1 MSIIKPDG
9 FVLLQDPA
17 FDGDLLTGTHGGTP
31 ALPSEAG
38 PQAGPAAP
46 STSNNG
52 SLFPFCFGKWD
63 ESVGTAQPNPTAL
76 QHRVVAAGGLFGNA
90 EWAWK
95 YDTDASDQW
104 RGMNDM
110 RAFTRAHNPFTDLAS
125 TYNGRTHLCSIYSR
139 VSGKMLLFRFNGSS
153 FGNEKFEV
161 AKRSVSNDDPSAWS
175 VSDWPTA
182 TGFAGYKDFV
192 TTRLPTIKVPYC
204 CGWEN
209 SDGSL
214 RFLYP
219 YNPIDAETIDH
230 LTFDIWGSSDGGE
243 TWDVLVEDVCTKYMG
258 GYRKIAFINAD
269 SSGDWARISMYVT
282 DLSPNGL
289 LTLVTSD
296 GGSSWKL
303 ISTTASLV
311 DAKSSDNYQP
321 YECSAIVGTGT
332 SDGAFVRIA
341 KGLAT
346 GTTWQW
352 ATRDNDWQTIPN
364 TSSINFQY
372 ATTGGTVKAV
382 YAGRGST
389 YIHVLILVSQDDSS
403 SEEVCGWDGNLSYL
417 IPLNAITDPRMID
430 GTGSWLSTGSATDG
444 TPALGIVKSGFMNQ
458 YYTAYR
464 PKLASNSFRWAGDR
478 MILFQSSMAHKSTAT
493 NKDIL
498 QGLGGLTASYRMG
511 YSRRPLRSRL
521 WSGVED
527 TSNDYWIPYNTIA
540 GSAFAAHEISNQWR
554 TEWGAPNAINTIST
568 TDWTSANSFWSIY
581 ANNIASS
588 SNSWNSEE
596 FTMASGSG
604 ALDFFYLDRSY
615 VVTPSPPTG
624 YAMGDRSIF
633 AFTMKVDSG
642 SIGTLPSASSSYDNP
657 AIGLFVGGVNTLG
670 TAGTFQVSVALTT
683 QEVAVYDC
691 GAGTTLYHATGK
703 DFTKWKSFRLA
714 LGHSKFVGDT
724 GNNVYAD
731 FGYGALDG
739 SGWTNSGLL
748 TVDNTTLSS
757 TNQYLQIGMGLGG
770 TGAIGSG
777 NSSGRGNTIYLKD
790 IIVARGV
797 DLSNL
802 DFENPWSLR
811 GVPATPYQRHTAQG
825 IYTSWGGG
833 AGFKG
838 DEFEMDVQYSYG
850 IDQIN
855 TASPQ
860 SCWRSTSLATQ
871 YMTFDAASS
880 DDYQRFQHSGVAFVG
895 SNSRL
900 HRVDWDDNSAFTS
913 PTGITVD
920 STLYSVDV
928 SIAIS
933 ANSDGIIVGTSAH
946 PYKDHELIGMYA
958 EWDDGSGTRKQTFEI
973 RENIGRNIFF
983 TGLTQTLSS
992 YGISAG
998 HTFHVYGNQSIGLID
1013 STTIRNNRFM
1023 RVTVP
1028 QSTPVDS
1035 YYKIGRMI
1043 AGTTLQLSV
1052 PMDWDYVEAE
1062 QGNVD
1067 LVTNLNGTRF
1077 AYKAGE
1083 PRKTITGTIVGDIDR
1098 TRVEYRAAISKL
1110 AQYSTKPLILCQDDL
1125 KPTAQMIYARYVDNT
1140 DFANAGWK
1148 YDSSLGRWTRVGD
1161 MQVTFEEEL

>member
-1 MSIIKPDG
+1 MSTIKPDG

-17 FDGDLLTGTHGGTP
+17 FDGDLLIGTHGGTP
-31 ALPSEAG
+31 ALPSSAG

-95 YDTDASDQW
+95 YGTDASDQW

-110 RAFTRAHNPFTDLAS
+110 RAFTRAHKPFTDLAS

-139 VSGKMLLFRFNGSS
+139 VSGKMLLFRFDGSVS
-153 FGNEKFEV
+153 GSEKFEV
-161 AKRSVSNDDPSAWS
+161 AKRSVSNDNPNAWDTS
-175 VSDWPTA
+175 NWPTA
-182 TGFAGYKDFV
+182 TGFAGYRDFV
-192 TTRLPTIKVPYC
+192 TTRVPTVEVPYC

-219 YNPIDAETIDH
+219 YNPIDAETTAH
-230 LTFDIWGSSDGGE
+230 LTFDIWGSTDGGE
-243 TWDVLVEDVCTKYMG
+243 TWEVLVDDVCTKYMG

-364 TSSINFQY
+364 TSSVNFQY
-372 ATTGGTVKAV
+372 TTTGGTVKAV
-382 YAGRGST
+382 YAARGST
-389 YIHVLILVSQDDSS
+389 YIHVLILVSEDDAAG
-403 SEEVCGWDGNLSYL
+403 EEICGWDGKLSYL

-430 GTGSWLSTGSATDG
+430 GTGSWLSRGSATNSQPVSG
-444 TPALGIVKSGFMNQ
+444 VERTGFMNM

-478 MILFQSSMAHKSTAT
+478 MILFQSNMAHKDTAT
-493 NKDIL
+493 NKDSL
-498 QGLGGLTASYRMG
+498 QGLGGLTACYNMG
-511 YSRRPLRSRL
+511 YSKRPIRSRL
-521 WSGVED
+521 WSAVED
-527 TSNDYWIPYNTIA
+527 TTNEFWIPYGPIG
-540 GSAFAAHEISNQWR
+540 GSTFAIRDDSNQWR
-554 TEWGAPNAINTIST
+554 VEWGAPNAINTTST
-568 TDWTSANSFWSIY
+568 TDWTPKNSYWRIWANDIT
-581 ANNIASS
+581 SS
-588 SNSWNSEE
+588 SNAWDSEQ
-596 FTMASGSG
+596 FTMASGNTAG
-604 ALDFFYLDRSY
+604 DFLYLDRSY
-615 VVTPSPPTG
+615 AGAPVPPTG
-624 YAMGDRSIF
+624 YGLGDRSLIS
-633 AFTMKVDSG
+633 FTMKIDS
-642 SIGTLPSASSSYDNP
+642 SSSATLPTLATKYDNP
-657 AIGLFVGGVNTLG
+657 AIGMFVGDVNTLG
-670 TAGTFQVSVALTT
+670 TAGSFMVSIALTT
-683 QEVAVYDC
+683 QEVAVYDKA
-691 GAGTTLYHATGK
+691 AGTTLYHATGQ
-703 DFTKWKSFRLA
+703 DFTEPTTFRLA

-731 FGYGALDG
+731 FGYGALG
-739 SGWTNSGLL
+739 TSNWTNSGLM
-748 TVDNTTLSS
+748 TVDNTTYVLAH
-757 TNQYLQIGMGLGG
+757 QFLQIGMGLGG
-770 TGAIGSG
+770 MHPTIGIGDGSG
-777 NSSGRGNTIYLKD
+777 RDNTIYLKD
-790 IIVARGV
+790 IIIARGA

-833 AGFKG
+833 AGFRA
-838 DEFEMDVQYSYG
+838 DEFEMKVQYSYG
-850 IDQIN
+850 ADQVN
-855 TASPQ
+855 SPSPQ
-860 SCWRSTSLATQ
+860 SCWRSTGLSTQ
-871 YMTFDAASS
+871 HMTFDAALV
-880 DDYQRFQHSGVAFVG
+880 DQNQRFQHSGVAFVG
-895 SNSRL
+895 SNSRF
-900 HRVDWDDNSAFTS
+900 HRVDWDDNSAFSS
-913 PTGITVD
+913 PVGMTVD
-920 STLYSVDV
+920 ATLYSVDV

-933 ANSDGIIVGTSAH
+933 ANSDGIIVGTNAH
-946 PYKDHELIGMYA
+946 PYKDHELIDMYA
-958 EWDDGSGTRKQTFEI
+958 EWDDGSGVRKQTFKI
-973 RENIGRNIFF
+973 RENIGRNIYF
-983 TGLTQTLSS
+983 TGMTQALSS

-1013 STTIRNNRFM
+1013 PVTIRN
-1023 RVTVP
+1023 
-1028 QSTPVDS
+1028 
-1035 YYKIGRMI
+1035 
-1043 AGTTLQLSV
+1043 
-1052 PMDWDYVEAE
+1052 E
-1062 QGNVD
+1062 QGNVE

-1077 AYKAGE
+1077 AYKAGS
-1083 PRKTITGTIVGDIDR
+1083 PRKTVTGTILGDANR

-1110 AQYSTKPLILCQDDL
+1110 AEYAAKPLVLCQDDL
-1125 KPTAQMIYARYVDNT
+1125 KPTAQMLYSRYVDST

-1148 YDSSLGRWTRVGD
+1148 YDSDLGRWTRVGD